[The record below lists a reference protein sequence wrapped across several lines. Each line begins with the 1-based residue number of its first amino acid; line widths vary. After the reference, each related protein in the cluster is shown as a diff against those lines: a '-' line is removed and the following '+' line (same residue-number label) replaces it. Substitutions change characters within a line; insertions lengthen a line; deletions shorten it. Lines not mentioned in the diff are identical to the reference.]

1 MAKNNEKMTAL
12 ELALKIRNE
21 NNYTD
26 DRTNPFVVSLIGPP
40 PIRTINSNP
49 PEKFISNKTRRP
61 FSAFLMWK
69 DGKVSFDFPPREPRK
84 PKVKKTAKSRAS
96 AET

>member
-49 PEKFISNKTRRP
+49 PEKFISNKE
-61 FSAFLMWK
+61 LI
-69 DGKVSFDFPPREPRK
+69 
-84 PKVKKTAKSRAS
+84 VKYILKEDRFYDPLI
-96 AET
+96 

>member
-26 DRTNPFVVSLIGPP
+26 DRINPFVVSLIGPP

-49 PEKFISNKTRRP
+49 PEKFISNKE
-61 FSAFLMWK
+61 LI
-69 DGKVSFDFPPREPRK
+69 
-84 PKVKKTAKSRAS
+84 VKYILKEDRFYDPLI
-96 AET
+96 

>member
-1 MAKNNEKMTAL
+1 MTAL

-49 PEKFISNKTRRP
+49 PEKFISNKE
-61 FSAFLMWK
+61 LI
-69 DGKVSFDFPPREPRK
+69 
-84 PKVKKTAKSRAS
+84 VKYILKEDRFYDPLI
-96 AET
+96 

>member
-1 MAKNNEKMTAL
+1 MAKNNEKMTAF

-21 NNYTD
+21 NNYAD

-49 PEKFISNKTRRP
+49 PEKFISNKE
-61 FSAFLMWK
+61 LI
-69 DGKVSFDFPPREPRK
+69 
-84 PKVKKTAKSRAS
+84 VKYILKEDRFYDPLI
-96 AET
+96 